1 MVGIKK
7 TKGKKAF
14 SERKKKQII
23 FYTSI
28 VLLPII
34 QALICYVYVN
44 LNSFILAFQKYSYKE
59 DALGINVAFA
69 GFSNFVEAWGIIQE
83 RAFMLGNSLQLA
95 FWTVAMELFLALLF
109 SFYIYKKY
117 PFSEVFRVVLF
128 IPKITSAVV
137 FVIIYKYLANEV
149 FLEIAN
155 NILHV
160 EPQLEL
166 GFLDNPAT
174 ERAAIIFFCCWVG
187 FGVNVLMFTGAM
199 SGIDESIVE
208 SAHLDGTNLLQEFFF
223 ITVPM
228 IWGTFVS
235 FFVVAITGIF
245 TNQMHLHTFYGT
257 TYTGKLSTFGFYL
270 YSNAAQSEVIT
281 TGIVPN
287 FSVLSAIGL
296 ILTMIMLPIT
306 LIVRKLL
313 NKYGPSTD

>member
-1 MVGIKK
+1 
-7 TKGKKAF
+7 
-14 SERKKKQII
+14 
-23 FYTSI
+23 
-28 VLLPII
+28 
-34 QALICYVYVN
+34 
-44 LNSFILAFQKYSYKE
+44 
-59 DALGINVAFA
+59 
-69 GFSNFVEAWGIIQE
+69 
-83 RAFMLGNSLQLA
+83 MLGNSLQLA
-95 FWTVAMELFLALLF
+95 FWTVAMELLLALLF
-109 SFYIYKKY
+109 SYYIYKKN
-117 PFSEVFRVVLF
+117 PLSEFFRVVLF

-149 FLEIAN
+149 FVEIAN
-155 NILHV
+155 NIFHV
-160 EPQLEL
+160 QPQLEL
-166 GFLDNPAT
+166 GFLDNPET

-187 FGVNVLMFTGAM
+187 FGTNVLMFTGAM

-208 SAHLDGTNLLQEFFF
+208 SAHLDGTNLVQEFFY

-245 TNQMHLHTFYGT
+245 TSQMHLHTFYGT

-270 YSNAAQSEVIT
+270 FSSAAQSEVIT
-281 TGIVPN
+281 TGTVPN

-296 ILTMIMLPIT
+296 MLTMVMLPIT